1 MGRATAQAWA
11 QAGAFITIADIQ
23 PLERGTAIVN
33 ELGAEVGPR
42 CKYVYCDVIKW
53 ESQVSAVQAAFA
65 ASPLCVLD
73 VVITFSGVCV
83 QPGGLLDLIEAAGE
97 ATRRQAPPP
106 PA

>member
-65 ASPLCVLD
+65 ASPLCV
-73 VVITFSGVCV
+73 